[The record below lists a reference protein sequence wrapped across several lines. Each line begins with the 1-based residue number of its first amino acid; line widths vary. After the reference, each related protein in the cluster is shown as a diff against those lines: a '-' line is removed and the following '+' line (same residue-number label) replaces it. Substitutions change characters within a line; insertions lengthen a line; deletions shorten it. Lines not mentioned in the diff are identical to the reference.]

1 MLEPADHHFYGAL
14 SLAALYDSALPD
26 QRQQHL
32 EALATHH
39 RRLEVWAASC
49 PENFENRAALV
60 GAEIA
65 RIEGRIL
72 DAEHLYDQAIRSAR
86 ANGFVHNEALAHELA
101 ARFYA
106 ARGFDQF
113 ADLYLRNARY
123 GYLRWGADG
132 KVRQLDKLYPQLQE
146 KEPAPAPT
154 DTIGAPVE
162 HLDLATVLKV
172 SQAVSGPIVLNN
184 LPAPPTRTPT
194 EHPRPH

>member
-1 MLEPADHHFYGAL
+1 MAGDYASAIEASSRAQERLGAWRSTMETAIHYFYGAL
-14 SLAALYDSALPD
+14 SRAAIYDSALTNE
-26 QRQQHL
+26 RQQHL
-32 EALATHH
+32 EALAAYH
-39 RRLEVWAASC
+39 RQIELWAVNC
-49 PENFENRAALV
+49 PENFESRAALV
-60 GAEIA
+60 SAEIA

-132 KVRQLDKLYPQLQE
+132 KGRQLDKLYPQLQ
-146 KEPAPAPT
+146 
-154 DTIGAPVE
+154 
-162 HLDLATVLKV
+162 
-172 SQAVSGPIVLNN
+172 
-184 LPAPPTRTPT
+184 
-194 EHPRPH
+194 